1 MPEQFLHGIEHIELT
16 NGVRPISTVKS
27 SVIGLIGTASAAT
40 AANFPLN
47 TPVLITGSRTD
58 AAKLGTEG
66 TLPAA
71 IDGIFDQCGAMVVV
85 IRVADGIATPAQG
98 STPAITAEAA
108 TISNIIGGVDSA
120 TGKNTGVQ
128 CFLDANSVVKVRPR
142 ILIAPGFSHQQ
153 AVATELLAIA
163 ERLKA
168 VCVLD
173 GPNTTN
179 EAAISYAENF
189 GSARVYVVD
198 PWVKVWDATTSAD
211 VVQPASAR
219 VAGLI
224 SKSDNER
231 GFWWSP
237 SNQEINGITGTARP
251 IDFVMGDSNCKA
263 NYLNENNVATIIHQD
278 GYRLWGNRTPA
289 TDTKFAFLCV
299 RRTADMVAESLL
311 YAHLWAVDRG
321 ITRTYVEDV
330 RDGVDLYLRHLQVI
344 GAILGGSCWVDKE
357 INTSDQI
364 MQGIVYWDYDF
375 TPVYPAEHL
384 VFRSHIV
391 DGYIDEIFA

>member
-1 MPEQFLHGIEHIELT
+1 MAEQFVHGIEHIEISD
-16 NGVRPISTVKS
+16 GIRPISTVKS
-27 SVIGLIGTASAAT
+27 SVIGLIGTAPE
-40 AANFPLN
+40 ANEDKFPLN
-47 TPVLITGSRTD
+47 TPVLITGRRTE
-58 AAKLGTEG
+58 AAKLGTSG
-66 TLPAA
+66 TLPTA

-85 IRVADGIATPAQG
+85 IRVAEGVAGGEA
-98 STPAITAEAA
+98 TAEAA
-108 TISNIIGGVDSA
+108 AISNVIGGVNA
-120 TGKNTGVQ
+120 KTGRNEGIQ
-128 CFLDANSVVKVRPR
+128 CFLDANSVVKARPR

-153 AVATELLAIA
+153 AVATELVSVA

-168 VCVLD
+168 VCILD

-189 GSARVYVVD
+189 GSARVFVVD
-198 PWVKVWDATTSAD
+198 PWVTVWDTAASAD

-237 SNQEINGITGTARP
+237 SNQEILGITGTARP
-251 IDFVMGDSNCKA
+251 IDFVMGDSNCVA
-263 NYLNENNVATIIHQD
+263 NHLNENNVATIIHQD

-289 TDTKFAFLCV
+289 TDTKFAYLCV

-311 YAHLWAVDRG
+311 AAHLWAVDRG
-321 ITRTYVEDV
+321 ITRTYMEDV
-330 RDGVDLYLRHLQVI
+330 RDGVDMYLRHLQKV
-344 GAILGGSCWVDKE
+344 GAILGGSCWVDRE
-357 INTSDQI
+357 INSADQI

-391 DGYIDEIFA
+391 DDYIEEIFS

>member
-1 MPEQFLHGIEHIELT
+1 MPEQYIHGIEHVEIT
-16 NGVRPISTVKS
+16 DGVRPISTVKS
-27 SVIGLIGTASAAT
+27 SVIGLIGTASEAEIAQ
-40 AANFPLN
+40 FPIN
-47 TPVLITGSRTD
+47 TPVLIAGRRTD
-58 AAKLGTEG
+58 AAKLGTKG

-85 IRVADGIATPAQG
+85 IRVADGVAREAQGDTPAV
-98 STPAITAEAA
+98 TAEAA
-108 TISNIIGGVDSA
+108 TISNIIGGVDA
-120 TGKNTGVQ
+120 VTGLNTGIQ
-128 CFLDANSVVKVRPR
+128 CFLDANSAVKVRPR

-153 AVATELLAIA
+153 AVGTELVSVA

-168 VCVLD
+168 VAILD

-189 GSARVYVVD
+189 GTARAYVID
-198 PWVKVWDATTSAD
+198 PWVKIWDTTTSAD
-211 VVQPASAR
+211 VVQPASSR

-224 SKSDNER
+224 AKSDNER

-251 IDFVMGDSNCKA
+251 VDFVMGDSNCAA
-263 NYLNENNVATIIHQD
+263 NHLNENDVATIIHQD
-278 GYRLWGNRTPA
+278 GYRLWGDRTPA
-289 TDTKFAFLCV
+289 TDTKFAFLSV

-321 ITRTYVEDV
+321 ITRTYMEDV
-330 RDGVDLYLRHLQVI
+330 RDGVDMYLRHLQKI

-357 INTSDQI
+357 INSADQI
-364 MQGIVYWDYDF
+364 KQGIVYWNYDF

-391 DGYIDEIFA
+391 DDYIDEIFS

>member
-1 MPEQFLHGIEHIELT
+1 MPEQFVHGIEHIEISD
-16 NGVRPISTVKS
+16 GIRPISTVKS
-27 SVIGLIGTASAAT
+27 SVIGLIGTAPE
-40 AANFPLN
+40 ANEDKFPLN
-47 TPVLITGSRTD
+47 TPVLITGRRTE
-58 AAKLGTEG
+58 AAKLGTSG
-66 TLPAA
+66 TLPTA

-85 IRVADGIATPAQG
+85 IRVAEGVAGGEA
-98 STPAITAEAA
+98 TAEAA
-108 TISNIIGGVDSA
+108 AISNVIGGVNA
-120 TGKNTGVQ
+120 ETGRNEGIQ
-128 CFLDANSVVKVRPR
+128 CFLDANSVVKARPR

-153 AVATELLAIA
+153 AVATELLSVA

-168 VCVLD
+168 VCILD

-189 GSARVYVVD
+189 GSARVFVVD
-198 PWVKVWDATTSAD
+198 PWVTVWDTAASAD

-237 SNQEINGITGTARP
+237 SNQEILGITGTARP
-251 IDFVMGDSNCKA
+251 IDFVMGDSNCVA
-263 NYLNENNVATIIHQD
+263 NHLNENNVATIIHQD

-289 TDTKFAFLCV
+289 TDIKFAFLCV

-311 YAHLWAVDRG
+311 AAHLWAVDRG
-321 ITRTYVEDV
+321 ITRTYMEDV
-330 RDGVDLYLRHLQVI
+330 RDGVDMYLRHLQKI
-344 GAILGGSCWVDKE
+344 GAILGGSCWVDRE
-357 INTSDQI
+357 INSADQI

-391 DGYIDEIFA
+391 DDYIEEIFS

>member
-1 MPEQFLHGIEHIELT
+1 MAEQFVHGIEHIEISD
-16 NGVRPISTVKS
+16 GIRPISTVKS
-27 SVIGLIGTASAAT
+27 SVIGLIGTAPE
-40 AANFPLN
+40 ANEDKFPLN
-47 TPVLITGSRTD
+47 TPVLIAGCRTE
-58 AAKLGTEG
+58 AAKLGTSG
-66 TLPAA
+66 TLPTA
-71 IDGIFDQCGAMVVV
+71 IDGIFDQCGARVVV
-85 IRVADGIATPAQG
+85 IRVAEGVAGGEA
-98 STPAITAEAA
+98 TAEAA
-108 TISNIIGGVDSA
+108 TISNVIGGVNA
-120 TGKNTGVQ
+120 KTGRNEGIQ
-128 CFLDANSVVKVRPR
+128 CFLDANSVVKARPR

-153 AVATELLAIA
+153 AVATELVSVA

-168 VCVLD
+168 VCILD

-179 EAAISYAENF
+179 EVAISYAENF
-189 GSARVYVVD
+189 GSARVFVVD
-198 PWVKVWDATTSAD
+198 PWVTVWDMAASAD

-237 SNQEINGITGTARP
+237 SNQEILGITGTARP
-251 IDFVMGDSNCKA
+251 IDFVMGDSNCVA
-263 NYLNENNVATIIHQD
+263 NHLNENNVATIIHQD

-289 TDTKFAFLCV
+289 TDTKFAYLCV

-311 YAHLWAVDRG
+311 AAHLWAVDRG
-321 ITRTYVEDV
+321 ITRTYMEDV
-330 RDGVDLYLRHLQVI
+330 RDGVDMYLRHLQKV
-344 GAILGGSCWVDKE
+344 GAILGGSCWVDRE
-357 INTSDQI
+357 INSADQI

-391 DGYIDEIFA
+391 DDYIEEIFS

>member
-1 MPEQFLHGIEHIELT
+1 MAEQFVHGIEHIEISD
-16 NGVRPISTVKS
+16 GIRPISTVKS
-27 SVIGLIGTASAAT
+27 SVIGLIGTAPE
-40 AANFPLN
+40 ANEDKFPLN
-47 TPVLITGSRTD
+47 TPVLIAGCRTE
-58 AAKLGTEG
+58 AAKLGTSG
-66 TLPAA
+66 TLPTA

-85 IRVADGIATPAQG
+85 IRVAEGVAGGEA
-98 STPAITAEAA
+98 TAEAA
-108 TISNIIGGVDSA
+108 TISNVIGGVNA
-120 TGKNTGVQ
+120 KTGRNEGIQ
-128 CFLDANSVVKVRPR
+128 CFLDANSVVKARPR

-153 AVATELLAIA
+153 AVATELVSVA

-168 VCVLD
+168 VCILD

-179 EAAISYAENF
+179 EVAISYAENF
-189 GSARVYVVD
+189 GSARVFVVD
-198 PWVKVWDATTSAD
+198 PWVTVWDMAASAD

-237 SNQEINGITGTARP
+237 SNQEILGITGTARP
-251 IDFVMGDSNCKA
+251 IDFVMGDSNCVA
-263 NYLNENNVATIIHQD
+263 NHLNENNVATIIHQD

-289 TDTKFAFLCV
+289 TDTKFAYLCV

-311 YAHLWAVDRG
+311 AAHLWAVDRG
-321 ITRTYVEDV
+321 ITRTYMEDV
-330 RDGVDLYLRHLQVI
+330 RDGVDMYLRHLQKV
-344 GAILGGSCWVDKE
+344 GAILGGSCWVDRE
-357 INTSDQI
+357 INSADQI

-391 DGYIDEIFA
+391 DDYIEEIFS

>member
-1 MPEQFLHGIEHIELT
+1 MPEQFVHGIEHIEISD
-16 NGVRPISTVKS
+16 GIRPISTVKS
-27 SVIGLIGTASAAT
+27 SVIGLIGTAPE
-40 AANFPLN
+40 ANEDKFPLN
-47 TPVLITGSRTD
+47 TPVLITGRRTE
-58 AAKLGTEG
+58 AAKLGTSG
-66 TLPAA
+66 TLPTA

-85 IRVADGIATPAQG
+85 IRVAEGVAGGEA
-98 STPAITAEAA
+98 TAEAA
-108 TISNIIGGVDSA
+108 AISNVIGGVNA
-120 TGKNTGVQ
+120 ETGRNEGIQ
-128 CFLDANSVVKVRPR
+128 CFLDANSVVKARPR

-153 AVATELLAIA
+153 AVATELLSVA

-168 VCVLD
+168 VCILD

-189 GSARVYVVD
+189 GSARVFVVD
-198 PWVKVWDATTSAD
+198 PWVTVWDTAASAD

-237 SNQEINGITGTARP
+237 SNQEILGITGTARP
-251 IDFVMGDSNCKA
+251 IDFVMGDSNCVA
-263 NYLNENNVATIIHQD
+263 NHLNENNVATIIHQD

-311 YAHLWAVDRG
+311 AAHLWAVDRG
-321 ITRTYVEDV
+321 ITRTYMEDV
-330 RDGVDLYLRHLQVI
+330 RDGVDMYLRHLQKI
-344 GAILGGSCWVDKE
+344 GAILGGSCWVDRE
-357 INTSDQI
+357 INSADQI

-391 DGYIDEIFA
+391 DDYIEEIFS